1 MANARALLVHPEEGS
16 DRIETALGAAG
27 FDVTR
32 TDTAASAVAKA
43 TTGEYDCVVSEYALS
58 GDDGVALATAIEES
72 DAGVPVVMFTATEEE
87 GVPEA
92 AFENGVDRFL
102 QKNGSAS
109 IDKLVSDVSTVCSGV
124 PTSEPRQDVSEH
136 EPTAAEV
143 TRAVEDA
150 PIGISISDPDLP
162 DYPLVYVND
171 AWKDHTGYP
180 VEEALGRN
188 PRFLQ
193 GPGTDPETVE
203 EIAEAL
209 GNEEE
214 VTVEIR
220 NYRRDGTPF
229 WNELTVAPIYDE
241 DGDLAHYVGFQNDVS
256 ERKEA
261 ERLAQERAEKLATE
275 RRSLDRVLGRV
286 NGLLSDI
293 SRILVENRDPSVIP
307 ARVCETIA
315 GEPGYA
321 GGWIGEVSSATG
333 ELEIRAASG
342 LSVEA
347 GATFDLDETPEEVR
361 EALESQELST
371 GSIEHASDGPLEPES
386 AGGRRLL
393 VVPLAYGERQ
403 YGLLG
408 IYGSGADV
416 LDRRERKVCDS
427 VGKMI
432 ANGLH
437 SLETTKILT
446 TDRVVEIVVG
456 VRDPSASLAQIADA
470 VGREVTHLGTTRLDD
485 DACELYFRV
494 DGEGV
499 SLDEL
504 ESLPL
509 VESMRTVSETNGGA
523 SFAVTV
529 TQSPPLTQ
537 LADHGVVVSE
547 ATATADGA
555 TLTIEAPPE
564 HDVRSILDVFR
575 DEYEGVEL
583 RSRVERES
591 RDRTVAEF
599 AAAVDERLT
608 ERQRAA
614 LKTAELNGYFEWPR
628 PVDGSEIAERMGIT
642 RQTFHQHLR
651 AAERKLVEAYVNPR
665 SN

>member
-27 FDVTR
+27 FEVTR
-32 TDTAASAVAKA
+32 TDTASSAVAKA
-43 TTGEYDCVVSEYALS
+43 TTGEYDCVVSEYALA

-72 DAGVPVVMFTATEEE
+72 DAGVPVVMFTETDEE

-109 IDKLVSDVSTVCSGV
+109 IERLVSDVSTVCSGV
-124 PTSEPRQDVSEH
+124 PTSEPRQDVSDH
-136 EPTAAEV
+136 EPSAGEV

-150 PIGISISDPDLP
+150 PIGISMSDPDLP
-162 DYPLVYVND
+162 DYPLVYVNN
-171 AWKDHTGYP
+171 AWEEHTGYP

-193 GPGTDPETVE
+193 GPGTDPETVD
-203 EIAEAL
+203 EIGEAIA
-209 GNEEE
+209 NEEE
-214 VTVEIR
+214 ATVEIR

-241 DGDLAHYVGFQNDVS
+241 EGELAHYVGFQNDIS
-256 ERKEA
+256 ERKAA
-261 ERLAQERAEKLATE
+261 ERLAEERAEKLATE

-286 NGLLSDI
+286 NGLFSDI
-293 SRILVENRDPSVIP
+293 SRILVENRDSGVISE
-307 ARVCETIA
+307 RVCEVVA

-333 ELEIRAASG
+333 RLEIRAASG
-342 LSVEA
+342 VAVES
-347 GATFDLDETPEEVR
+347 GATFDIEETPAEVR
-361 EALESQELST
+361 ETVETGEPHS
-371 GSIEHASDGPLEPES
+371 GSIEHVADGPLEPKT

-393 VVPLAYGERQ
+393 VVPLTYGERQ
-403 YGLLG
+403 YGLLA

-416 LDRRERKVCDS
+416 LDRRERRVCES

-437 SLETTKILT
+437 SIETTEILT
-446 TDRVVEIVVG
+446 TDRVVELVVG
-456 VRDPSASLAQIADA
+456 IRDSTASLARIADA
-470 VGREVTHLGTTRLDD
+470 VGGEVEHLGTTRLDD
-485 DACELYFRV
+485 DACELYFRA

-499 SLDEL
+499 DLDEL
-504 ESLPL
+504 ASLPL
-509 VESMRTVSETNGGA
+509 VESMRTVSETNDGV

-529 TQSPPLTQ
+529 TESPPLTQ
-537 LADHGVVVSE
+537 LADHGGVVAE
-547 ATATADGA
+547 ATATPEGA

-564 HDVRSILDVFR
+564 RDVRSILDVFR

-591 RDRTVAEF
+591 RDRTVTEF

-608 ERQRAA
+608 DRQRAA

-651 AAERKLVEAYVNPR
+651 AAERKLVEAYVDPR